1 MAQFFGYEFK
11 RKSDKEEVSSFAPPA
26 NNDGEIINENGIYGA
41 FNAFSMQLGQDDI
54 TDENAIIKK
63 CREISTTSD
72 VDQAISEIV
81 SEAIVFDPGSK
92 VAQLA
97 FSETFD
103 ELYNEKL
110 KNILKEEFEHVYKL
124 FDMSNKAQDHFKT
137 WYVDGRLCFHAM
149 IDQASPKDGI
159 KEIRQIDSLN
169 IKKVVEVK
177 KQKSKENGS
186 VGVTLYTDKD
196 EYFVYSDKGFAG
208 KDNIEGLRISKD
220 AIIWSTSGIREG
232 VTHKPLSFLY
242 KAIRPANQL
251 RMVEEAFLI
260 YTVTRAPER
269 RVFYIDTN
277 GMSRTRGEQY
287 IREIM
292 NRYRNKPVYDSKT
305 GALKEENRHS
315 TMLEDFWLP
324 RNGTKGTEVQTL
336 PGGTALSNTD
346 LLDYFKNKMYTA
358 LNVPL
363 GRLQPNQAFSLG
375 RSNEISRDEVR
386 FSHFITKLRARFAK
400 CYIEALGKNLILKG
414 LISSDE
420 WEPLAQTISIEFNKD
435 NFFAEIKEAEVL
447 RERLTTLQQAEPFI
461 GKYFSD
467 EYVFKNIL
475 RMKQDEIDA
484 IVKQIPTQTEP
495 ADDQQS
501 A

>member
-1 MAQFFGYEFK
+1 
-11 RKSDKEEVSSFAPPA
+11 
-26 NNDGEIINENGIYGA
+26 
-41 FNAFSMQLGQDDI
+41 
-54 TDENAIIKK
+54 
-63 CREISTTSD
+63 
-72 VDQAISEIV
+72 
-81 SEAIVFDPGSK
+81 
-92 VAQLA
+92 
-97 FSETFD
+97 
-103 ELYNEKL
+103 
-110 KNILKEEFEHVYKL
+110 
-124 FDMSNKAQDHFKT
+124 
-137 WYVDGRLCFHAM
+137 M
-149 IDQASPKDGI
+149 I
-159 KEIRQIDSLN
+159 
-169 IKKVVEVK
+169 
-177 KQKSKENGS
+177 
-186 VGVTLYTDKD
+186 
-196 EYFVYSDKGFAG
+196 
-208 KDNIEGLRISKD
+208 
-220 AIIWSTSGIREG
+220 
-232 VTHKPLSFLY
+232 
-242 KAIRPANQL
+242 
-251 RMVEEAFLI
+251 EEAFLI

-305 GALKEENRHS
+305 GALKEESRHN

-336 PGGTALSNTD
+336 PGGTGLSNTD
-346 LLDYFKNKMYTA
+346 LLDYFKNKMYNA

-386 FSHFITKLRARFAK
+386 FSHFVTKLRARFSK
-400 CYIEALGKNLILKG
+400 VYIEALGKNLILKG
-414 LISSDE
+414 LISADE
-420 WEPLAQTISIEFNKD
+420 WEQLSQAITIDFNKD

-475 RMKQDEIDA
+475 RMNQDEIDS
-484 IVKQIPTQTEP
+484 IVKQIPTQVEP
-495 ADDQQS
+495 AGDPNQQP